1 MGLYHLRLSAFVL
14 LVLSPM
20 PVLTAQSQEDFSDAP
35 SLKVT
40 STLVTLDV
48 TVFGKNGQPVVSGLS
63 KDDFKI
69 TENKQPQRTFSF
81 EPAQAHIPDA
91 GASSLK
97 GEDSRDGRAPLTVFV
112 LDRLNSTVDEFAQLR
127 ASVRTFLSRQEVQ
140 LSSPAEMLVIGNDSL
155 EMVQGFTRSRD
166 DLLFALDHVE
176 TVLPFKLMHSDFDG
190 ERAHQ
195 SIDALEQIA
204 VQNKGLPGR
213 KNVIWVGPGGP
224 NLDRAAYGTVLDA
237 WQPYIHAAVNLLV
250 NARVTLFVIYPGM
263 KTSDQLIAADSP
275 GAAGQNFSSARD
287 HDIGNNNPHTGD
299 INFPLFS
306 RETGGALFYD
316 RNDLDQEIVKSTEIG
331 THYYTL
337 TYQPSNQS
345 ADGKFREIHVALRDP
360 NLRAVTKSGYFASDR
375 HTLVDPQQV
384 LQMNVIEAGR
394 STIPFEALKLR
405 ISDVVR
411 RPESHTAQF
420 IVHVKPRNL
429 GWLPTP
435 DGKKTASL
443 MLAVISLSDKREILA
458 SKLEKMTLHSVAED
472 PNVLS
477 EEVLVRLTALV
488 PPKTH
493 EIRIILET
501 VGEGR
506 MGTADLGRKAI
517 DAAPARQPTDG
528 SPGAGS

>member
-91 GASSLK
+91 GANSLK

-224 NLDRAAYGTVLDA
+224 NLNRAAYGTVLDSGSRTSM
-237 WQPYIHAAVNLLV
+237 LL
-250 NARVTLFVIYPGM
+250 
-263 KTSDQLIAADSP
+263 
-275 GAAGQNFSSARD
+275 
-287 HDIGNNNPHTGD
+287 
-299 INFPLFS
+299 
-306 RETGGALFYD
+306 
-316 RNDLDQEIVKSTEIG
+316 STC
-331 THYYTL
+331 
-337 TYQPSNQS
+337 
-345 ADGKFREIHVALRDP
+345 
-360 NLRAVTKSGYFASDR
+360 
-375 HTLVDPQQV
+375 
-384 LQMNVIEAGR
+384 
-394 STIPFEALKLR
+394 
-405 ISDVVR
+405 
-411 RPESHTAQF
+411 
-420 IVHVKPRNL
+420 
-429 GWLPTP
+429 W
-435 DGKKTASL
+435 
-443 MLAVISLSDKREILA
+443 
-458 SKLEKMTLHSVAED
+458 
-472 PNVLS
+472 
-477 EEVLVRLTALV
+477 
-488 PPKTH
+488 
-493 EIRIILET
+493 
-501 VGEGR
+501 
-506 MGTADLGRKAI
+506 
-517 DAAPARQPTDG
+517 
-528 SPGAGS
+528 